1 MSFRERWSG
10 PVGTRDVTPLL
21 TVAAAMS
28 AAKMPL
34 GFLALLGLPVVV
46 VLVQGIRTRAT
57 WPRPLAW
64 ILGLGLTS
72 SLVAALLWIPAQL
85 AGTNNSFIVMVC
97 LTGVSAAVFAAGRP
111 DRAVHRILDGL
122 FAGLV
127 FTWAMAIFE
136 VVTGLKF
143 MPLLY
148 PQANTAAAVAGNR
161 FVVSGLYPNYNDFSV
176 AMTLLCTCLLA
187 KIFFQPRVGPART
200 TGRLMI
206 LLSATFL
213 ITYMGSRGCLLA
225 LLLALGCIVLVSVR
239 TLHPQVFTIR
249 GLVLFAGLALAALA
263 ALASSPY
270 VRDNSTAQR
279 GVIINNAVQM
289 MTDDPAHLLL
299 GYGALSE
306 YSARATERF
315 GNRLMDPHNV
325 LLEIVLCYGLP
336 VLVAYLLAWWTVVR
350 RGILTARP
358 NPGWR
363 FVAPMVISG
372 LYPLLG
378 VVTSST
384 LRYHQLWLWLIVAL
398 AHLHQSRRAPLTA
411 AQAHTSPALPTHE
424 ALRPSAPAGPSAG

>member
-1 MSFRERWSG
+1 MNRRVRWSG
-10 PVGTRDVTPLL
+10 PVGERDVTSLL

-34 GFLALLGLPVVV
+34 GFLALLGLPLVV
-46 VLVQGIRTRAT
+46 VLVQGIRPRAP

-64 ILGLGLTS
+64 ILGLGLAS
-72 SLVAALLWIPAQL
+72 SLVAALVWIPAQL

-143 MPLLY
+143 MPMLY

-187 KIFFQPRVGPART
+187 KIFFQPRVGPLRT
-200 TGRLMI
+200 VGRLAV

-225 LLLALGCIVLVSVR
+225 LVLALGCIVLLSVR
-239 TLHPQVFTIR
+239 TLHPQVFTTR
-249 GLVLFAGLALAALA
+249 GLVLCVGLAVTAFGALA
-263 ALASSPY
+263 TSPY

-279 GVIINNAVQM
+279 GMIIANAVDM
-289 MTDDPAHLLL
+289 MVERPAHLLL

-306 YSARATERF
+306 YSSQAAARF
-315 GNRLMDPHNV
+315 GGRLMDPHNV
-325 LLEIVLCYGLP
+325 LLEIVLWYGLP
-336 VLVAYLLAWWTVVR
+336 VLVAYLVAWWVVVR
-350 RGILTARP
+350 RGLLTARP

-398 AHLHQSRRAPLTA
+398 AHLQQSRRARPTEGLSSGRPLG
-411 AQAHTSPALPTHE
+411 QLS
-424 ALRPSAPAGPSAG
+424 PSAPAGPSAG